1 MNKYA
6 KAALGGVTQ
15 NPVFVLVLGMC
26 PVLGTQDLKSAL
38 ILGLATMAVLVFS
51 NLIISA
57 LRNIIPDK
65 VRIPCYI
72 VIIATLVT
80 VVDMALKHFME
91 PSAYMTIAKY
101 ISLIVVNCIVLGRA
115 EAFASQNPPLAS
127 LIDGVSMGVGFTVA
141 LSLFGFLRELLG
153 AGKIFGATVIPNF
166 GIGLFQTSA
175 GAFILLGILM
185 GVFNLVYQTV
195 MDKKKHKMLALQK
208 ALAANK
214 EVA

>member
-1 MNKYA
+1 MNKYG
-6 KAALGGVTQ
+6 KIALGGITQ

-26 PVLGTQDLKSAL
+26 PVLGTQDLQSAL
-38 ILGLATMAVLVFS
+38 ILGLATMAVLVLS
-51 NLIISA
+51 NVIISA
-57 LRNIIPDK
+57 LRKVIPDK

-91 PSAYMTIAKY
+91 PTAYMTIAKY

-115 EAFASQNPPLAS
+115 EAFASQNPPLAA

-141 LSLFGFLRELLG
+141 LALFGFLRELLG
-153 AGKIFGATVIPNF
+153 AGTIFGATVIPEF
-166 GIGLFQTSA
+166 GIGVFKTSA

-195 MDKKKHKMLALQK
+195 MNKKKHKLLA
-208 ALAANK
+208 ALATK
-214 EVA
+214 TEEVA